1 MAITDE
7 IISMAGDLENY
18 PQWKSWMPELTP
30 IGHAY
35 VKGEPR
41 RYYKHKRGG
50 YYYRRCTEAEMHCYK

>member
-1 MAITDE
+1 MAVTDE

-18 PQWKSWMPELTP
+18 KQWKSWMPLLTF

-41 RYYKHKRGG
+41 CYYKHKNGR
-50 YYYRRCTEAEMHCYK
+50 YYYRGCTEAEMHRYK